1 MDQFNIFD
9 VCYPMVKLDK
19 PIRLIE
25 LFAGYGSQSMAL
37 ERLGVP
43 FEHYRCVEWDKYAV
57 ASFNAIHGTN
67 FPPMDIKNVHA
78 ADLGVVDTDNHSY
91 IMFYSFPC
99 TDLSLA
105 GTMKGIGKECPSC
118 GFVTDDKDM
127 LVCPT
132 CGAELQFTRS
142 GLLHEVERLIRE
154 MDELPQILVMEN
166 VPQIHAEKNIKHFN
180 EWIKFLE
187 LKGYS
192 NYYEDLNAKD
202 YGVAQNRVR
211 CFMVSILGKYNFK
224 FPKEMDLRNVVMDY
238 LEDDV
243 DEKYY
248 LTGAKVEKLIQE
260 LVSDGELDKEC
271 ARR

>member
-9 VCYPMVKLDK
+9 MMYPMVKIDK

-67 FPPMDIKNVHA
+67 FPPMDIKDVHA
-78 ADLGVVDTDNHSY
+78 ADLNVVDTDKYSY
-91 IMFYSFPC
+91 LMFYSFPC
-99 TDLSLA
+99 QALSLA
-105 GTMKGIGKECPSC
+105 GKMGGMEE
-118 GFVTDDKDM
+118 D
-127 LVCPT
+127 
-132 CGAELQFTRS
+132 S
-142 GLLHEVERLIRE
+142 GTTSSLLWEVKRIIME
-154 MDELPQILVMEN
+154 MNELPQILIMEN
-166 VPQIHAEKNIKHFN
+166 VPQVHAEKNIEHFN
-180 EWIKFLE
+180 EWISFLE
-187 LKGYS
+187 SKGYT

-211 CFMVSILGKYNFK
+211 CFMVSILGKFNFK
-224 FPKEMDLRNVVMDY
+224 FPTGMELTKVVVDY
-238 LEDDV
+238 IEDEV
-243 DEKYY
+243 EEKYY

-260 LVSDGELDKEC
+260 LVSNGELDKEC